1 MAKKGEPKSD
11 WKGVKDDVQQALL
24 AHLSDEF
31 TVAKRNNEKVDKDF
45 QTYYDMVHAIRT
57 KKPNDWESDIYLPEF
72 VSRLLTQIGSF
83 VSQYFS
89 STDYIEPALNS
100 DDPKD
105 IAEAKA
111 AKKLLNTIL
120 NDKELY
126 YYHKIVRTL
135 MYVFTCGY
143 GVIKGYYEQ
152 DTEQV
157 ISHYNQVS
165 TPMFDDMTG
174 QYMAEDGMPLVDP
187 TLQRLAFQTTQQP
200 AYKLKIN
207 RDRPNFDVYP
217 VQCVY
222 TSPEYAYS
230 LNDKEYVIF
239 QTERS
244 LSQLKSDAAF
254 NEYFNLNLLEKMEP
268 QGARGESTYNRDEKL
283 EEQPQP
289 VDKTF
294 FIREYWQK
302 YWMVEKD
309 GKWVPGI
316 DSDGNFDENA
326 ELHEAVIT
334 TAQDKNQDDAKIT
347 IGFRKSKHTRRP
359 MARFLCYIDMVN
371 DNGFGDGEV
380 NAELQKA
387 IVDNYNLMNYRTR
400 LAITPAF
407 KGRRFSGIDE
417 KIKMSPETVIMTER
431 MDDLQEFRIED
442 NIGGG
447 VTHHNLLASRMDFAM
462 ATSPQTM
469 GMVPDRAET
478 ATSSAIINN
487 RANVRINLKS
497 MNLEFIGFS
506 ELYDMILTLVN
517 DFMLPETLEEMIGP
531 ELAKVYNPKRK
542 DKFRPVSQALDS
554 DDSKQFK
561 INTWKSLAQTAAS
574 IPNPKTPMAINYCFG
589 QIIELLGGNFK
600 EFKRFMFE
608 EDPVTMLLYQLATGS
623 KGGGTPMG
631 AGQGLMAPQ
640 QNQTGLP
647 MPMVEQQTREMAP
660 GQMNG

>member
-1 MAKKGEPKSD
+1 MANKAEPKSD
-11 WKGVKDDVQQALL
+11 WQGVKEDVQNALL
-24 AHLSDEF
+24 SHLTDEV
-31 TVAKRNNEKVDKDF
+31 TVAKRNSEKVGKDF
-45 QTYYDMVHAIRT
+45 ECYYNMIHAIRT
-57 KKPNDWESDIYLPEF
+57 KKPNEWESDIYLPEF
-72 VSRLLTQIGSF
+72 TSRLLTQIGNF

-89 STDYIEPALNS
+89 STDYVEPSMNS

-105 IAEAKA
+105 IAESKA
-111 AKKLLNTIL
+111 SKKLLNTIL

-135 MYVFTCGY
+135 MYVFACGY
-143 GVIKGYYEQ
+143 GVVKGCYEQ
-152 DTEQV
+152 DVENV
-157 ISHYNQVS
+157 VSHYNQVS
-165 TPMFDDMTG
+165 SPMMDEASG
-174 QYMAEDGMPLVDP
+174 QYMAEGGIPFFDP
-187 TLQRLAFQTTQQP
+187 TMQRIAFQVIQEP
-200 AYKLKIN
+200 VYKKKIN
-207 RDRPNFDVYP
+207 RDRPNFDVFP

-222 TSPEYAYS
+222 MSPEYAYS

-239 QTERS
+239 DTERTF
-244 LSQLKSDAAF
+244 SQLKSDAAF
-254 NEYFNLNLLEKMEP
+254 NEYFNLNLLNKIDPEG
-268 QGARGESTYNRDEKL
+268 QRGESTYNRDGKL
-283 EEQPQP
+283 EEQPKP
-289 VDKTF
+289 VEKTF
-294 FIREYWQK
+294 VIREFWQK
-302 YWMVEKD
+302 YWMVERD
-309 GKWVPGI
+309 GKWYPGI
-316 DSDGNFDENA
+316 KADGSFMDNA
-326 ELHEAVIT
+326 QLHEAVIT
-334 TAQDKNQDDAKIT
+334 TAQEREGSLPAVT
-347 IGFRKSKHTRRP
+347 IGFRKSPHSRRP

-380 NAELQKA
+380 NAELQRA

-417 KIKMSPETVIMTER
+417 KVKISPESVIMTER
-431 MDDLQEFRIED
+431 LDDLQEFKIED
-442 NIGGG
+442 NISGG

-506 ELYDMILTLVN
+506 ELYDMILTLCN
-517 DFMLPETLEEMIGP
+517 DFMLPETLEEIVGA
-531 ELAKVYNPKRK
+531 ELAAAYNPKRK
-542 DKFRPVSQALDS
+542 DKFKPVSQSLDS

-561 INTWKSLAQTAAS
+561 INTWKTLAQTAAS
-574 IPNPKTPMAINYCFG
+574 LQNPKTPMALNYCFG
-589 QIIELLGGNFK
+589 KIIELLGDNFK

-623 KGGGTPMG
+623 KGGAMPPGS
-631 AGQGLMAPQ
+631 GQGLMAPQ
-640 QNQTGLP
+640 QNQMGLP
-647 MPMVEQQTREMAP
+647 MPMSEQQTRAAAP